1 MITVKGGGGML
12 NNPPVINEFK
22 VINVGP
28 KNITISYKVE
38 DVDLQ
43 IVRHFLTVHSEN
55 GIVINKK
62 DITKEL
68 GYEKPNNL
76 FSYNIPGLTRNTNY
90 TIQIECTDGLVSSFV
105 SLEQRTENTVVYEL
119 IVNENNSNS
128 FTSVTYG
135 GDAVG
140 IEPAV
145 GTDLKGWANKFPFNK
160 IRLVGLKNGK
170 VTKEI
175 QKNNKKLYIDGT
187 RVDADPDVD
196 VMTEFPKIYWKF
208 VKQANGY
215 KIIISDKSIDGG
227 ACFAHRRGSIERNT
241 AYLGCYLGSVDSKK
255 RLRSQSG
262 KPIVTNLDKYRSFV
276 NSETGHSLKGYE
288 IEYFYLRHLES
299 ILQMLAYKN
308 RNIQLDLGWPKAG
321 TWKTTGTLD
330 EAGFIVGTPNSVSR
344 VVFLGIEDIY
354 GNIPTYLAGSIAY
367 NPNYL
372 YICSDN
378 KDLKGD
384 WLKWQKVQNYFPLDV
399 YETLSGSFKNVIRN
413 NLCAFLPQKESVSY
427 MSGDS
432 INYGA
437 TTFLTSPSGIH
448 YCIVSAGA
456 RTDVGRLGMLDITWS
471 PFGIGPTVRLA
482 YLEA

>member
-38 DVDLQ
+38 DIDLQ

-55 GIVINKK
+55 GVVINKK

-105 SLEQRTENTVVYEL
+105 SLGQRTENTVVYEL

-160 IRLVGLKNGK
+160 IRLVGLKNGA

-175 QKNNKKLYIDGT
+175 QKNNKKLYVDGT

-208 VKQANGY
+208 VTQPNGY
-215 KIIISDKSIDGG
+215 KIIISDKSIEGG
-227 ACFAHRRGSIERNT
+227 ACFAHRRGNIERDV
-241 AYLGCYLGSVDSKK
+241 AYLGCYLGSVDSQK

-262 KPIVTNLDKYRSFV
+262 KSIVTSLDNYRSFL

-288 IEYFYLRHLES
+288 IEYFYLRQLES
-299 ILQMLAYKN
+299 ILKMLAYKN
-308 RNIQLDLGWPKAG
+308 RNAQLDLGWAKARA
-321 TWKTTGTLD
+321 WKTTGTLD
-330 EAGFIVGTPNSVSR
+330 TAGFIVGSPNSVGR
-344 VVFLGIEDIY
+344 VSFLGIEDVY
-354 GNIPTYLAGSIAY
+354 GNIPTYLRGSMADY
-367 NPNYL
+367 NYL

-378 KDLKGD
+378 KDLKGA
-384 WLKWQKVQNYFPLDV
+384 WQNWQKVQNYFPDNQQ
-399 YETLSGSFKNVIRN
+399 TGFFKNVMRD
-413 NLCAFLPQKESVSY
+413 NLCAFSPKKGSVAY
-427 MSGDS
+427 ISGDS

-437 TTFLTSPSGIH
+437 STFIAKTSEIK
-448 YCIVSAGA
+448 YCVTAPGA